1 MGCCVGTNG
10 GADDGGIS
18 YSKGTN
24 NGSGGR
30 QGEEGQRYVPSAPS
44 SKPLPPPPPSNCPTY
59 TAKYDYESRT
69 DDDLT
74 FQKGDLLYI
83 ISTEEGDWWYAQHR
97 DTGEKGFIPSNYVA
111 EHDSLDAE
119 EWVSLSRFFA
129 DVLV

>member
-1 MGCCVGTNG
+1 MGCCVGKNG
-10 GADDGGIS
+10 AADDGAIS
-18 YSKGTN
+18 YSKAAN

-30 QGEEGQRYVPSAPS
+30 QGEEGQRYVPSATT
-44 SKPLPPPPPSNCPTY
+44 SKSLPPPPPPNCPTY
-59 TAKYDYESRT
+59 TAKYDYECRT

-74 FQKGDLLYI
+74 FKKGDLLYI

-119 EWVSLSRFFA
+119 E
-129 DVLV
+129 